1 MTEKKSYYKPTGK
14 KPGRPKKSGSSDIV
28 SPELVAELR
37 KQILAELKKEENLE
51 QARLDQERKEQESA
65 HKAYLERMYASSE
78 PWVEIQSW
86 ADTPEGARVELE
98 WNGAF
103 VEYLKQ
109 NGISGTDDEQIVQ
122 KWVALL
128 LMQITDSMENPI
140 DKESKFE

>member
-14 KPGRPKKSGSSDIV
+14 KPGRPKKPAASV
-28 SPELVAELR
+28 EPSPELIESLK
-37 KQILAELKKEENLE
+37 KQILEDLKNDEAKKLAELEAQRKDQNKAH
-51 QARLDQERKEQESA
+51 QAYIEK
-65 HKAYLERMYASSE
+65 MYASPE

-98 WNGAF
+98 WNDAF

-109 NGISGTDDEQIVQ
+109 NGIEGTNEEQIVQ

-128 LMQITDSMENPI
+128 LMQINDSVEIPP
-140 DKESKFE
+140 DRESKFE